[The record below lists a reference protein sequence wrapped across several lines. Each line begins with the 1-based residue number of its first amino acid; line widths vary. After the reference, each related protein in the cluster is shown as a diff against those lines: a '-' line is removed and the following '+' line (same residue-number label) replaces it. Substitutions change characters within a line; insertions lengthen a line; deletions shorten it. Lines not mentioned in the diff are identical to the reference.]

1 MAGFGSTLLGFLL
14 ALLTFPFC
22 SSPARA
28 DEAEVARSLRERGAT
43 VTETKG
49 IVTTVDAGDCSK
61 WTDEDFR
68 QIVQLAHLKSLSFGP
83 GLKDSSLVLLSG
95 LSELEY
101 FSTNLSQVT
110 DDGVKAFAQFKKL
123 KVLKFFHPAKS
134 FTGAGLAQLAEMPDL
149 ERVTVAGSLSFGDEG
164 MAALGKLTRLKE
176 VRTWHAGV
184 TLDGV
189 KKLTDLKNLKNLTLG
204 QRLAYKPP
212 TSLADDTL
220 AVLAELKSLESLQL
234 EEARLTFEALIQL
247 KQLPELKKLTL
258 EGIDLPEAEVERLR
272 GELPKVEIK
281 WTKPN
286 DIYMKRIQQL
296 FGPK

>member
-1 MAGFGSTLLGFLL
+1 
-14 ALLTFPFC
+14 
-22 SSPARA
+22 
-28 DEAEVARSLRERGAT
+28 
-43 VTETKG
+43 
-49 IVTTVDAGDCSK
+49 
-61 WTDEDFR
+61 
-68 QIVQLAHLKSLSFGP
+68 
-83 GLKDSSLVLLSG
+83 
-95 LSELEY
+95 
-101 FSTNLSQVT
+101 
-110 DDGVKAFAQFKKL
+110 VKAFAQFKKL

-220 AVLAELKSLESLQL
+220 AVLVELKSLESLQL

-258 EGIDLPEAEVERLR
+258 EGIDLPEAEIERLR